1 MPVGRTPA
9 QLPIPAQTCKRRILR
24 ARSRSAGHLESPR
37 TCSGKPEASRCRLRR
52 GTRVRDSILG
62 SVSLSAMP
70 PSNRSSALARVH
82 PRPPGRSS
90 ISAAPPCSSGKRCVF
105 SLRFVAFCLVALSC
119 APARPASLCPAL
131 SPFHPAFPRPSSVLP
146 LPAVPYGGG
155 RIAVSSVGWKV
166 NCWIVGEMGRVEEEG
181 RDPVDPENARFGF
194 SVWRSRE
201 KNGHRRE
208 MAQGHEGSIPSCK
221 HIELHR

>member
-1 MPVGRTPA
+1 MPTASRHTRQGLHP
-9 QLPIPAQTCKRRILR
+9 QLCLALR
-24 ARSRSAGHLESPR
+24 HGPLESLL
-37 TCSGKPEASRCRLRR
+37 C
-52 GTRVRDSILG
+52 
-62 SVSLSAMP
+62 LSSSP
-70 PSNRSSALARVH
+70 SSASGSLVYFRC
-82 PRPPGRSS
+82 
-90 ISAAPPCSSGKRCVF
+90 PPCSSGTRCVF
-105 SLRFVAFCLVALSC
+105 SLRFVVFCLVALSC

-131 SPFHPAFPRPSSVLP
+131 SPFHPAFPRRSSVLP

-155 RIAVSSVGWKV
+155 RIAVTSVGCKV
-166 NCWIVGEMGRVEEEG
+166 NCWIVGEMGRAEEEG